1 MALPASG
8 NSTMTLY
15 TVSQQIAQRT
25 GLTVRTLHHYE
36 ATGLLQPAARS
47 DAGYRLYGA
56 RELLRLQ
63 HIVSLKMLGFSLKEI
78 LACLDLEA
86 PSLAEALARQVDRLR
101 EVVVRQQELLRRLER
116 IAQQAINGE
125 TIDSETLLNSIE
137 ASTIMAKYFTHDQME
152 TIKQRGDTLG
162 PERIK
167 AVEQSWPDVIAGMQ
181 AALTLEKDPSTEEVQ
196 ILARRWRA
204 LVREFSG
211 GDTGIQQSM
220 NTMFREEAETMK
232 SRTGIDPA
240 LIAYAGKAIGSLD
253 E

>member
-1 MALPASG
+1 MALPATG

-15 TVSQQIAQRT
+15 TVSQIARRT

-36 ATGLLQPAARS
+36 AKGLLNPAARS
-47 DAGYRLYGA
+47 GAGYRLYGSY
-56 RELLRLQ
+56 ELLRLQ

-78 LACLDLEA
+78 LACLDVEA

-137 ASTIMAKYFTHDQME
+137 ASTIMEKYFTHEQLE

-167 AVEQSWPDVIAGMQ
+167 AVEQSWPHVIAGMQ
-181 AALTLEKDPSTEEVQ
+181 AALTLEKDPASEEVQ
-196 ILARRWRA
+196 LLARRWRT
-204 LVREFSG
+204 LVREFTG
-211 GDTGIQQSM
+211 GNAEIQRSM
-220 NTMFREEAETMK
+220 NTMFREDAATMQAK
-232 SRTGIDPA
+232 TGIDPA
-240 LIAYAGKAIGSLD
+240 LMAYASKAISLLRD
-253 E
+253 